1 MARNDRKGNG
11 FPPPA
16 GGCAEMTKINMPDKK
31 IQQNIPLHVGII
43 MDGNRRWARERN
55 LPTFEGHLIGYEKM
69 KTAPE
74 WFFSRGVKILSF
86 YAFSTENW
94 NRQPAEVNYLMKL
107 LQNAVETNLRELAKK
122 NGYKILI
129 SGRLEELPGD
139 LPAKCL
145 EIIQETKTNN
155 RGIINVCLNYGG
167 RAEIVDAARK
177 MIKNKV
183 ELEQVHEGMI
193 KKYLYSPDLPDPDI
207 IVRTSGEQR
216 LSGFLT
222 WQSVYSELFF
232 MKKYWPDF
240 EELDA
245 EVVLREYGER
255 KRRLGS

>member
-1 MARNDRKGNG
+1 MA
-11 FPPPA
+11 
-16 GGCAEMTKINMPDKK
+16 ETKK
-31 IQQNIPLHVGII
+31 QNIPQHVGII
-43 MDGNRRWARERN
+43 IDGNRRWARERN
-55 LPTFEGHLIGYEKM
+55 LPIFEGHQKGYEKV
-69 KTAPE
+69 KQCPE

-94 NRQPAEVNYLMKL
+94 NRAQDEVNYLMKL
-107 LQNAVETNLRELAKK
+107 LQHAVEVNLRELAKK
-122 NGYKILI
+122 HNYKILV

-145 EIIQETKTNN
+145 EIIAETKNNN
-155 RGIINVCLNYGG
+155 RGIINLCLNYGG
-167 RAEIVDAARK
+167 RPEIVDAVRK

-193 KKYLYSPDLPDPDI
+193 KKYLYQPDLPDPDI

-245 EVVLREYGER
+245 EVVLREYEDR
-255 KRRLGS
+255 KRRFGA

>member
-1 MARNDRKGNG
+1 
-11 FPPPA
+11 
-16 GGCAEMTKINMPDKK
+16 MPEIKSK
-31 IQQNIPLHVGII
+31 NSNAPVHVGII
-43 MDGNRRWARERN
+43 MDGNRRWAKERN
-55 LPTFEGHLIGYEKM
+55 LPTFEGHLVGYEKI
-69 KTAPE
+69 KSVPE

-107 LQNAVETNLRELAKK
+107 LQNVIENNLSELAKK

-145 EIIQETKTNN
+145 EIIQETKANN
-155 RGIINVCLNYGG
+155 RGIINFCLNYGG
-167 RAEIVDAARK
+167 RAEIVDAVRK

-183 ELEQVHEGMI
+183 EPEQVHEGMI
-193 KKYLYSPDLPDPDI
+193 KKYLYNADLPDPDI
-207 IVRTSGEQR
+207 IVRTSGEER

-222 WQSVYSELFF
+222 WQSAYSELFF
-232 MKKYWPDF
+232 IKKYWPDF

-245 EVVLREYGER
+245 EVILREYAER
-255 KRRLGS
+255 KRKFGS

>member
-1 MARNDRKGNG
+1 
-11 FPPPA
+11 
-16 GGCAEMTKINMPDKK
+16 MPETNK
-31 IQQNIPLHVGII
+31 QNIPVHVGII
-43 MDGNRRWARERN
+43 MDGNRRWAKERN
-55 LPTFEGHLIGYEKM
+55 LPTFEGHQRGYGKM
-69 KTAPE
+69 KVMPE
-74 WFFSRGVKILSF
+74 WFFSRGVKVLSF

-94 NRQPAEVNYLMKL
+94 NRAQLEVNYLMKL
-107 LQNAVETNLRELAKK
+107 LEQAVESDLMELAKK

-145 EIIQETKTNN
+145 AIMAKTKANN
-155 RGIINVCLNYGG
+155 RGIINICLNYGG
-167 RAEIVDAARK
+167 RPEIVDAVRK

-193 KKYLYSPDLPDPDI
+193 KKYLYQADLPDPDI

-232 MKKYWPDF
+232 IKKYWPDF
-240 EELDA
+240 EESDVELI
-245 EVVLREYGER
+245 LKEYSER
-255 KRRLGS
+255 KRKFGGDGE